1 MIQQCFVY
9 NIMGAKGLTLK
20 KSDIRSSKYAV
31 QVVAY
36 DMFGNEFK
44 SDVSIFDNE

>member
-44 SDVSIFDNE
+44 SDVSIIDNE